1 MDIKFRITKYLA
13 VSALAML
20 LLGACSKNNIYIN
33 YPDEENNGG
42 SSGSGNDDNNGNS
55 GQRECTDYFQ
65 CFRRR
70 TKHHTSHVPHGKRT
84 SKLVVCL
91 YSQHIEQYHRRS
103 RCSRQLCHLL
113 PGVLTGNLG
122 YKMYLSNAIYSFYA
136 VSCNSTSPAPTFTN
150 GLSEP
155 LSNGVDYLWWHAVHQ
170 DIASSQVNIPIT
182 YQHAATQVV
191 VAIAGGENITLN
203 KILSA
208 TITPPKPGAIMDL
221 STGII
226 TSEVSYDKAADMGIN
241 DFTVQYIM
249 LPVKSSSPM
258 TLTLEL
264 MVNGESFSRTYTTP
278 LTPPNNLPVSR
289 KFIPFPGSYQ

>member
-1 MDIKFRITKYLA
+1 
-13 VSALAML
+13 
-20 LLGACSKNNIYIN
+20 
-33 YPDEENNGG
+33 
-42 SSGSGNDDNNGNS
+42 
-55 GQRECTDYFQ
+55 
-65 CFRRR
+65 
-70 TKHHTSHVPHGKRT
+70 
-84 SKLVVCL
+84 
-91 YSQHIEQYHRRS
+91 
-103 RCSRQLCHLL
+103 
-113 PGVLTGNLG
+113 
-122 YKMYLSNAIYSFYA
+122 MYLSNAIYSFYA

-170 DIASSQVNIPIT
+170 DIASSQINIPIT

-241 DFTVQYIM
+241 DFTVQYI
-249 LPVKSSSPM
+249 
-258 TLTLEL
+258 
-264 MVNGESFSRTYTTP
+264 
-278 LTPPNNLPVSR
+278 
-289 KFIPFPGSYQ
+289 IPFLDIDGVIP

>member
-42 SSGSGNDDNNGNS
+42 SSGSGNDDNNGNPAKENALITFS
-55 GQRECTDYFQ
+55 ASVEGRNITRAMSPMGKGLQSWLCAYTAN
-65 CFRRR
+65 
-70 TKHHTSHVPHGKRT
+70 TSNNITGAPIAQGNYVT
-84 SKLVVCL
+84 S
-91 YSQHIEQYHRRS
+91 S
-103 RCSRQLCHLL
+103 

-170 DIASSQVNIPIT
+170 DIASSQINIPIT

-191 VAIAGGENITLN
+191 VAIAGKYHFKQDTFRYHHPTE
-203 KILSA
+203 
-208 TITPPKPGAIMDL
+208 
-221 STGII
+221 TGRNH
-226 TSEVSYDKAADMGIN
+226 G
-241 DFTVQYIM
+241 F
-249 LPVKSSSPM
+249 
-258 TLTLEL
+258 
-264 MVNGESFSRTYTTP
+264 VNRYHHF
-278 LTPPNNLPVSR
+278 
-289 KFIPFPGSYQ
+289 GSQL

>member
-1 MDIKFRITKYLA
+1 MNQILFEMYIGVITNFQNLTMDIKFRITKYLA

-42 SSGSGNDDNNGNS
+42 SSGSGNDDNNGNPAKENALITFS
-55 GQRECTDYFQ
+55 ASVEGRNITRAMSPMGKGLQSWLCAYTAN
-65 CFRRR
+65 
-70 TKHHTSHVPHGKRT
+70 TSNNITGAPVAQGNYVT
-84 SKLVVCL
+84 S
-91 YSQHIEQYHRRS
+91 S
-103 RCSRQLCHLL
+103 

-203 KILSA
+203 KILPLPSPHRNRAQSWTCQQVSSLRKSA
-208 TITPPKPGAIMDL
+208 MTKQPIWE
-221 STGII
+221 ST
-226 TSEVSYDKAADMGIN
+226 TSPYNISCY
-241 DFTVQYIM
+241 
-249 LPVKSSSPM
+249 P
-258 TLTLEL
+258 
-264 MVNGESFSRTYTTP
+264 
-278 LTPPNNLPVSR
+278 
-289 KFIPFPGSYQ
+289 